1 MTAEKLSERKNR
13 EKKVTRDK
21 PREIT
26 KPNRDRDGRN
36 QQIKIERI
44 RDVVFLVTGVTLTE
58 MLREPRKEAEKGE
71 RWSET
76 L

>member
-26 KPNRDRDGRN
+26 KPNRDRYGRN
-36 QQIKIERI
+36 KQRK
-44 RDVVFLVTGVTLTE
+44 VK
-58 MLREPRKEAEKGE
+58 RENLN
-71 RWSET
+71 T
-76 L
+76 